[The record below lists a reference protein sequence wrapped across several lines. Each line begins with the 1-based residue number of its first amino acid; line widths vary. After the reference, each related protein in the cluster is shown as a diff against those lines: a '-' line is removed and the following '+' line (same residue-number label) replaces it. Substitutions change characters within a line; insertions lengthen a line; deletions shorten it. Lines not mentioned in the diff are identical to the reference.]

1 MGKERIMRKEKKE
14 RVGKKKINQL
24 SLKAA
29 LDLKDKMENENQSGS
44 TKYRHLMKYL
54 ATK

>member
-1 MGKERIMRKEKKE
+1 MRRRDKKE

-24 SLKAA
+24 SVKAA
-29 LDLKDKMENENQSGS
+29 LALKGKMENDDQTNS

-54 ATK
+54 ATVNG